1 MELRGLLTLDVG
13 TLSPAQAHQVAQDT
27 IAALTDGV
35 MASDQPK
42 LKSLL
47 IAAQEIATGR
57 KVGDSHDN
65 IREEVLQK
73 IREAHARGDK
83 RTARYLAESM
93 AKHDV
98 AAADLAEQKMTD
110 AVNKF
115 IADDIAAS
123 EARQKARQQ
132 QRIDARTQEL
142 LRVSGSKYGY
152 SPEKAREQ
160 ATRDVMGPPAY
171 EDDIN
176 DEPEKPDRQAILDAH
191 RVVR

>member
-1 MELRGLLTLDVG
+1 MELRELLTVDVNS
-13 TLSPAQAHQVAQDT
+13 LSPAQAHQVAQDT
-27 IAALTDGV
+27 IATLAGGV

-47 IAAQEIATGR
+47 IAAQQIATGR
-57 KVGDSHDN
+57 TVGGSHDN

-73 IREAHARGDK
+73 IQEAHARGDK

-110 AVNKF
+110 VVNKF

-152 SPEKAREQ
+152 SPEKARGK
-160 ATRDVMGPPAY
+160 ATREVMGPPAY

-176 DEPEKPDRQAILDAH
+176 EVPEKPDRQAILDAH
-191 RVVR
+191 KALL